1 MADLSLPILDL
12 SRLDAGPEAAAAFR
26 DDLRA
31 ATHDVG
37 FFYLTGTGISPE
49 LEDRLHRA
57 ARDFFALP
65 EADKLAIENVKSPH
79 FRGYTRVG
87 GERTQGRVDWRE
99 QIDIGPERAAVADG
113 SAPDYARLIGPNLW
127 PAAQPELR
135 VVVSEWHDHLS
146 GVARKLLRA
155 WAVALGADESYFDQH
170 FGEPSTL
177 IKIVRYPGKDDPTP
191 QQGVGAH
198 KDSGVLTLLWV
209 EPGKGGLQVQRD
221 GEWVDAP
228 PVPGA
233 FVVNIGELLEYA
245 TQGYLIATNHRVV
258 SPKYPDDR
266 ISVPFF
272 FNPALDARLP
282 IIELPADLAAE
293 ARGVTQDPANP
304 IHALYGSNALKSRLR
319 AHPDVAA
326 IHHADLVA
334 ARAEASAGP
343 APPPRFDSAEEL
355 GLRGRELLVA
365 EDAGIL
371 PRRQLR
377 QLRHDVRA
385 TRRGSRSGR
394 RSRLRVLRRR
404 GLRGRVD
411 LRLLLSSRILLLV
424 VLALRFLLLVTL
436 NAPADRGR
444 RPRHH
449 SGTSS
454 HTDQAG
460 TTPSS

>member
-1 MADLSLPILDL
+1 MADATLPVLDL
-12 SRLDAGPEAAAAFR
+12 SRLDAGPVAAAGFR
-26 DDLRA
+26 ADLRA

-37 FFYLTGTGISPE
+37 FFYLTGTGVPPE
-49 LEDRLHRA
+49 LEARLHRA

-65 EADKLAIENVKSPH
+65 EADKLAIENVNSPH
-79 FRGYTRVG
+79 FRGYTRIG

-99 QIDIGPERAAVADG
+99 QIDIGPERAALDPET
-113 SAPDYARLIGPNLW
+113 SPDYARLIGPNLW
-127 PAAQPELR
+127 PEAQPELR
-135 VVVSEWHDHLS
+135 EVVSEWHDHLS

-155 WAVALGADESYFDQH
+155 WALALGAEESYFDEH

-228 PVPGA
+228 AVPGA

-245 TQGYLIATNHRVV
+245 TQGYLIATNHRVI
-258 SPKYPDDR
+258 SPTYPEDR

-282 IIELPADLAAE
+282 IIELPAELAAE
-293 ARGVTQDPANP
+293 ARGVTQDPTNP
-304 IHALYGSNALKSRLR
+304 IHALYGENALKSRLR

-334 ARAEASAGP
+334 RAGA
-343 APPPRFDSAEEL
+343 
-355 GLRGRELLVA
+355 
-365 EDAGIL
+365 
-371 PRRQLR
+371 
-377 QLRHDVRA
+377 
-385 TRRGSRSGR
+385 
-394 RSRLRVLRRR
+394 
-404 GLRGRVD
+404 
-411 LRLLLSSRILLLV
+411 
-424 VLALRFLLLVTL
+424 
-436 NAPADRGR
+436 
-444 RPRHH
+444 
-449 SGTSS
+449 
-454 HTDQAG
+454 
-460 TTPSS
+460 

>member
-1 MADLSLPILDL
+1 MAELSLPVLDL
-12 SRLDAGPEAAAAFR
+12 SQLDAGAEAAASFR
-26 DDLRA
+26 ADLRA

-37 FFYLTGTGISPE
+37 FFYLTGTGISAR
-49 LEDRLHRA
+49 LEQRLHTA

-65 EADKLAIENVKSPH
+65 EADKLAIENVRSPH

-99 QIDIGPERAAVADG
+99 QIDIGPEREAISDG
-113 SAPDYARLIGPNLW
+113 SSPDYARLIGPNLW

-135 VVVSEWHDHLS
+135 EVVSEWHDHLS

-155 WAVALGADESYFDQH
+155 WAVALGAEESYFDQH

-209 EPGKGGLQVQRD
+209 EPGKGGLQVERD

-282 IIELPADLAAE
+282 IIELPPELAAE
-293 ARGVTQDPANP
+293 ARGVTRDPANP
-304 IHALYGSNALKSRLR
+304 IHALYGENALKSRLR
-319 AHPDVAA
+319 AHPDVAS

-334 ARAEASAGP
+334 ARTAT
-343 APPPRFDSAEEL
+343 PR
-355 GLRGRELLVA
+355 
-365 EDAGIL
+365 
-371 PRRQLR
+371 
-377 QLRHDVRA
+377 
-385 TRRGSRSGR
+385 
-394 RSRLRVLRRR
+394 
-404 GLRGRVD
+404 
-411 LRLLLSSRILLLV
+411 
-424 VLALRFLLLVTL
+424 
-436 NAPADRGR
+436 
-444 RPRHH
+444 
-449 SGTSS
+449 
-454 HTDQAG
+454 
-460 TTPSS
+460 